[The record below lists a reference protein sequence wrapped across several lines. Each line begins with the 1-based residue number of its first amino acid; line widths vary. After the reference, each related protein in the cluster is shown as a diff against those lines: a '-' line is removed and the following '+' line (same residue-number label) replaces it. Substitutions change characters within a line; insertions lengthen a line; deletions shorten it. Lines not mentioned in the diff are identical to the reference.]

1 MCRIEN
7 PSARRNGGPA
17 VAPHRYNLHNLVRM
31 ATPTQFRNI
40 AIVHKHL
47 DTAHPTEPNQV
58 ATQRDPGRADRSTMS
73 AALAASVPYT
83 GMPPSAT
90 AASSGFG
97 EALNRAF
104 AELHKA
110 VEHNDS
116 DRRPLLEYVENDA
129 RDLNGKPLMI
139 FINDVYIK
147 IESKIRSDSV
157 VDRLVGIRA
166 IDELM
171 DSKVLGETAAKVSH
185 FAKFLKEI
193 FQNQTDRTTLEAA
206 ARVEGHVVKSG
217 GPLAADVVDNE
228 VRMCV
233 LAFCSTWQQCMHMYM
248 HTHVQHPHPH
258 VLTTARLNE
267 RSSPLPKNDSS
278 RGAMLRWW
286 CCR

>member
-1 MCRIEN
+1 
-7 PSARRNGGPA
+7 
-17 VAPHRYNLHNLVRM
+17 
-31 ATPTQFRNI
+31 
-40 AIVHKHL
+40 
-47 DTAHPTEPNQV
+47 
-58 ATQRDPGRADRSTMS
+58 MS
-73 AALAASVPYT
+73 ATLAASVPYT
-83 GMPPSAT
+83 VPPST
-90 AASSGFG
+90 NPAASGFG

-147 IESKIRSDSV
+147 MESKIRSDSV

-228 VRMCV
+228 VRAAVC
-233 LAFCSTWQQCMHMYM
+233 TWQSVWM
-248 HTHVQHPHPH
+248 V
-258 VLTTARLNE
+258 R
-267 RSSPLPKNDSS
+267 
-278 RGAMLRWW
+278 
-286 CCR
+286 